1 MNMASFDP
9 LTPTCDSYTAV
20 VPSVLQANMDG
31 MAMALA
37 QKSTAADAWSTIFQ
51 KPAAKAWSA
60 VNVAIKPNAN
70 PEVRVRVAIL
80 DKICKELNK
89 LGVPYGNIII
99 YDMINMYFSGQAYA
113 LFVGN
118 GLPSG
123 VQISGGGGGDPIG
136 GKQSVAVPAPY
147 NQNGNCS
154 TKLANGTID
163 ILVNVASCKGH
174 DPSFGSTTM
183 TMKTHFGTFD
193 PVHDTNF
200 LFGINKTDA
209 IVGGNPVRQQL
220 CIVDA
225 IWSET
230 GGPRGIADKD
240 TNSLVMGV
248 CSPVVDY
255 LTIKNIREQ
264 APMNCSHNET
274 VVDRFLSEFGFSA
287 GSLTWVNVP
296 PGGGTIT
303 PGPKPAKPAG
313 LNVSIK

>member
-1 MNMASFDP
+1 MPKNRISKSRRKFFKTIAAGAGATAIGTLSPTDISAKTQGWTNGMAINPNIPNTRVVCCKDPAMVTKSCLSMNMASFDP

-123 VQISGGGGGDPIG
+123 VQISGGGGGG
-136 GKQSVAVPAPY
+136 SSVW
-147 NQNGNCS
+147 
-154 TKLANGTID
+154 L
-163 ILVNVASCKGH
+163 
-174 DPSFGSTTM
+174 
-183 TMKTHFGTFD
+183 
-193 PVHDTNF
+193 
-200 LFGINKTDA
+200 
-209 IVGGNPVRQQL
+209 
-220 CIVDA
+220 
-225 IWSET
+225 
-230 GGPRGIADKD
+230 
-240 TNSLVMGV
+240 
-248 CSPVVDY
+248 
-255 LTIKNIREQ
+255 
-264 APMNCSHNET
+264 
-274 VVDRFLSEFGFSA
+274 
-287 GSLTWVNVP
+287 
-296 PGGGTIT
+296 
-303 PGPKPAKPAG
+303 
-313 LNVSIK
+313 